1 MVWSRRLAIGLVLS
15 AAAGAASAQVRIDVD
30 LGAQIMRVAAGS
42 GESYA
47 WPISS
52 GALGRATP
60 RGEFRP
66 YALYPM
72 VHSWKYG
79 NEPMPYSIFFH
90 GQYAIHGTLGDRPA
104 RPPRL
109 ARLHPPVAA
118 RRRDVV
124 RAGQPGRGLIHIGG
138 GPEFV
143 SRAASAASHA
153 AAERAGRS
161 NSRRPIRPLARG
173 RQQRDSR
180 RSRPVIRLSRS
191 GAKCAIRRSILP
203 FSASFEEAF
212 VERRQFLAGAAGL
225 VGGALIPRFALAKV
239 PTPFTFDLSPP
250 MDSREK
256 FIAWGVAQRG
266 EDPKF
271 LGERFDRFGAMVR
284 NEDIWDERHKR
295 AFLLTP
301 REKFVLPQ
309 NLGRAYEHAF
319 LDIGYGVT
327 ISGPHI
333 VGRMTSTIDP
343 KAGEKVLEIGTGSG
357 YQSAYL
363 SHLTDQ
369 VYTIEI
375 IKPIAE
381 RTRGIY
387 DALIADG
394 YVEFKAIQS
403 RNADGYY
410 GWVETPAGAPSP
422 AASAAA
428 TPAAAAS
435 PTPSA
440 SPAPA
445 ASASPTPGGTPAA
458 ATTPADAGPI
468 MFDKIIVTCGID
480 HVPPPLL
487 QQLKPNGIM
496 VIPVGP
502 PGAQRVL
509 KVVKN
514 QAADGTITVARSDI
528 YGGRIVPFV
537 PFTKLEGDVIKG
549 THNN

>member
-1 MVWSRRLAIGLVLS
+1 L
-15 AAAGAASAQVRIDVD
+15 Q
-30 LGAQIMRVAAGS
+30 
-42 GESYA
+42 
-47 WPISS
+47 
-52 GALGRATP
+52 
-60 RGEFRP
+60 
-66 YALYPM
+66 
-72 VHSWKYG
+72 
-79 NEPMPYSIFFH
+79 
-90 GQYAIHGTLGDRPA
+90 
-104 RPPRL
+104 
-109 ARLHPPVAA
+109 
-118 RRRDVV
+118 
-124 RAGQPGRGLIHIGG
+124 
-138 GPEFV
+138 
-143 SRAASAASHA
+143 
-153 AAERAGRS
+153 
-161 NSRRPIRPLARG
+161 
-173 RQQRDSR
+173 
-180 RSRPVIRLSRS
+180 
-191 GAKCAIRRSILP
+191 
-203 FSASFEEAF
+203 
-212 VERRQFLAGAAGL
+212 RRQFLAGAAGL
-225 VGGALIPRFALAKV
+225 VGGALVPRFAFAKV

-256 FIAWGVAQRG
+256 FIEWGVAQRG

-343 KAGEKVLEIGTGSG
+343 KQGEKVLEVGTGSG

-375 IKPIAE
+375 IKPLAE
-381 RTRGIY
+381 RTRSIY
-387 DALIADG
+387 DSLIVDG

-410 GWVETPAGAPSP
+410 GWVEAAAAAPAP
-422 AASAAA
+422 AASPAA

-435 PTPSA
+435 PTPAPSA
-440 SPAPA
+440 
-445 ASASPTPGGTPAA
+445 TPVAGANPTPAA
-458 ATTPADAGPI
+458 AATPADAGPI

-514 QAADGTITVARSDI
+514 QGADGAITVARSDI

-537 PFTKLEGDVIKG
+537 PFTKLEGDAIKG